1 MLDSKF
7 YNKNSSIFQRF
18 IALTNQKEILINR
31 VCNKIKGN
39 NNSKNISLLDIG
51 CADGM
56 VTTRIIDKLKQ
67 NYNLEVTGIEAS
79 KELIDQFR
87 NKKDYDIN
95 LINENVETLE
105 KIPKADFILMAH
117 VVTYI
122 NDLGKLLDKVI
133 DALNK
138 NGIALIVVSNDD
150 SDDKK
155 VKNYLN
161 GQHDEN
167 SMSIIVQDVLSKK
180 NINYNIETVESEIDV
195 SGVEELNDNGKTI
208 IEFLK
213 HKKIEDIS
221 ADEIDAMKNIILE
234 LSNEN
239 KKLIKKEGVKMK
251 KTIIGII
258 IITIILLMTNVYAK
272 ATGNENI
279 FFMIKNAFSEK
290 EIVGKENLL
299 SDRVITI
306 SYSSIEIE
314 EELKVQIQKMD
325 LKEDSA
331 TLYVFVD
338 NGKAKKINYKLYDES
353 NKLILDYKSSK
364 TDEDMYYTEELKIG
378 KKIEENAKI
387 KLEILDE
394 NQNILSTITIDLANK
409 ELIVNGDKMIN
420 KQSEVELREYL
431 GIFATLNIREFE
443 SNKSGM
449 SNIPNVEEKLLDI
462 AGSLSERLN
471 IDLDKLP
478 NRIEYNNL
486 IRSFYNGDLKMKNEI
501 LNVGENKLD
510 YYYYDKNKDSYLSD
524 GYAVNHGV
532 CLDIKDIS
540 YKDQIYTMKFV
551 YCYSGSEEP
560 DAFVDLPRYEATIK
574 LKINSNTKYSKYKII
589 SLSEGKLINNN
600 NM

>member
-1 MLDSKF
+1 
-7 YNKNSSIFQRF
+7 
-18 IALTNQKEILINR
+18 
-31 VCNKIKGN
+31 
-39 NNSKNISLLDIG
+39 
-51 CADGM
+51 
-56 VTTRIIDKLKQ
+56 
-67 NYNLEVTGIEAS
+67 
-79 KELIDQFR
+79 
-87 NKKDYDIN
+87 
-95 LINENVETLE
+95 
-105 KIPKADFILMAH
+105 
-117 VVTYI
+117 
-122 NDLGKLLDKVI
+122 
-133 DALNK
+133 
-138 NGIALIVVSNDD
+138 
-150 SDDKK
+150 
-155 VKNYLN
+155 
-161 GQHDEN
+161 
-167 SMSIIVQDVLSKK
+167 
-180 NINYNIETVESEIDV
+180 
-195 SGVEELNDNGKTI
+195 
-208 IEFLK
+208 
-213 HKKIEDIS
+213 
-221 ADEIDAMKNIILE
+221 
-234 LSNEN
+234 
-239 KKLIKKEGVKMK
+239 MK

-258 IITIILLMTNVYAK
+258 IIAIVLLMTNAYAK
-272 ATGNENI
+272 VTGNENI

-314 EELKVQIQKMD
+314 EELKVQIQKMN

-353 NKLILDYKSSK
+353 NKLILDYKSLK

-394 NQNILSTITIDLANK
+394 NQNILTTITIDLANK

-431 GIFATLNIREFE
+431 GLFAILNSDEFE
-443 SNKSGM
+443 SNKSEM
-449 SNIPNVEEKLLDI
+449 INIPNLEEKLLDI
-462 AGSLSERLN
+462 AGSLSVTSN
-471 IDLDKLP
+471 IDLNKIP
-478 NRIEYNNL
+478 NRIEYHN
-486 IRSFYNGDLKMKNEI
+486 IIKAFYNDDIKMKNDI
-501 LNVGENKLD
+501 LNVGEDKYN
-510 YYYYDKNKDSYLSD
+510 YYYYDKKTDSYLSD

-574 LKINSNTKYSKYKII
+574 LKINENSKYSKYKII
-589 SLSEGKLINNN
+589 SLSEGKLLNNN